1 MGINYIEFRIFPN
14 IIEIQSVINALREII
29 NVSIGL
35 LQYFLITMGTTLY
48 YFVSYFFFFRINK
61 INKMFYYFSL

>member
-48 YFVSYFFFFRINK
+48 YFVSYFFFSYQQDK
-61 INKMFYYFSL
+61 